1 MKKLIKN
8 FVLFCGIYAIAQGSH
23 CTIALAA
30 NNMDK
35 SSDVSTVTAST
46 SLDTNKDISNS
57 KAIDG
62 NTNRSY
68 DKSTSENNTPEKA
81 NSNVGQSTNYDT
93 IVKVSIPVSKK
104 WKISFNQPVDVNSLN
119 GKIRLVDNNNTE
131 VPLTL
136 SSPDYGMSVI
146 VSPTNVCNPDTDYTL
161 TISGNIVSR
170 YNRKLKNPTVVEFKT
185 APVISSID
193 NISVTIN
200 QEDDYTL
207 PTQVTAKMSNDTT
220 TSVNV
225 SWNKSVDM
233 TSIPGVYAYT
243 GTVDGYSKP
252 VTLNLTI
259 KAFEPV
265 PSVMNDYRIQS
276 QIGTNLYNYL
286 MNYDNR
292 QSVLDR
298 AVELHGGDTSN
309 NCVFYASEAL
319 RRAGMTDLPE
329 SVANTNQ
336 LTSQLQ
342 SRGWQTSTDL
352 SKLLPGDIC
361 FTTSYGSGPTHTYTF
376 MKWVDPKSFDYAY
389 ICDNQG
395 YDYNGDA
402 YHKRNIDFETPTKD
416 CLSYFMYLA

>member
-1 MKKLIKN
+1 MKN
-8 FVLFCGIYAIAQGSH
+8 FVLFCAIYAIVQASH
-23 CTIALAA
+23 CTIALAE
-30 NNMDK
+30 NNTNK
-35 SSDVSTVTAST
+35 SSAVPTVTAST
-46 SLDTNKDISNS
+46 SLNTNKNYSSSITTN
-57 KAIDG
+57 G
-62 NTNRSY
+62 NTNSSN
-68 DKSTSENNTPEKA
+68 DKSTAEKA
-81 NSNVGQSTNYDT
+81 NSNTNQSTNYDT
-93 IVKVSIPVSKK
+93 IIKVSIPVSKK

-119 GKIRLVDNNNTE
+119 GKIKLVDNNNNE
-131 VPLTL
+131 IPLTL
-136 SSPDYGMSVI
+136 SSPDYGMSII
-146 VSPTNVCNPDTDYTL
+146 VSPTNVYNPDTDYTL
-161 TISGNIVSR
+161 TISGDIVSR
-170 YNRKLKNPTVVEFKT
+170 YNKKLKNPTVVEFKT

-193 NISVTIN
+193 DINVTIN
-200 QEDDYTL
+200 QQDEYTL
-207 PTQVTAKMSNDTT
+207 PTKVTAKMSNGT
-220 TSVNV
+220 TSSVDV
-225 SWNKSVDM
+225 SWDKSVDM
-233 TSIPGVYAYT
+233 TSIPGVYAYK
-243 GTVDGYSKP
+243 GTIEGYSKP

-265 PSVMNDYRIQS
+265 PSIMNDYRVQS

-298 AVELHGGDTSN
+298 AIELHGGDTSN

-342 SRGWQTSTDL
+342 SRGWQIDTDL

-361 FTTSYGSGPTHTYTF
+361 FTTSYGNGPTHTYTF
-376 MKWVDPKSFDYAY
+376 MKWADPKSFDYAY

-402 YHKRNIDFETPTKD
+402 YHERNIDFATETKD
-416 CLSYFMYLA
+416 ALSYFMYLA